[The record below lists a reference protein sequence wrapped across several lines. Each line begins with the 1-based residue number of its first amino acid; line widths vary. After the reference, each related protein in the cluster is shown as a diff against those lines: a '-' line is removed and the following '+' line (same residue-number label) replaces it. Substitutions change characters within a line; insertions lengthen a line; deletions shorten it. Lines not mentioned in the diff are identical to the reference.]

1 MKQLKAKYA
10 DAQTTWN
17 DPLIEAHE
25 QLAAIASNPKTSCE
39 IEVHLPAFRQAT
51 QYIADHKKPWSP
63 CPFAA

>member
-1 MKQLKAKYA
+1 MKQLKANYA
-10 DAQTTWN
+10 GAQTTWN

-25 QLAAIASNPKTSCE
+25 QIGGHCVEPQPKTMC
-39 IEVHLPAFRQAT
+39 EVHLPAFRQAT